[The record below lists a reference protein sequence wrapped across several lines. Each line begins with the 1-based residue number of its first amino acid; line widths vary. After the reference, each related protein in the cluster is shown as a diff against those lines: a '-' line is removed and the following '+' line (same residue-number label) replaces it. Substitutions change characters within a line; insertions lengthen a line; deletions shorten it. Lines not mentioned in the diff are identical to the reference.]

1 MERSE
6 RIINAIKKA
15 ISNLECAMD
24 ALISGKGEVE
34 RTIWQAASEAEYA
47 VFLLSLL
54 QKSENHS
61 WKTESKKMGEVEVGP
76 ALIAA
81 QDLLKEAE
89 KVFNNNFEEAYRKA
103 WTARQYILAA
113 RHALMGKSKNAS

>member
-15 ISNLECAMD
+15 ISNLECTMD
-24 ALISGKGEVE
+24 ALISRRGEVE
-34 RTIWQAASEAEYA
+34 QTIWQAAAETEYA

-54 QKSENHS
+54 QKSENHP
-61 WKTESKKMGEVEVGP
+61 WKTELEKIGEVEVGP
-76 ALIAA
+76 ALITA

-89 KVFNNNFEEAYRKA
+89 KGFMDNFEEAYRKA
-103 WTARQYILAA
+103 WAARQYILAA
-113 RHALMGKSKNAS
+113 QHALRGKSKKAS

>member
-15 ISNLECAMD
+15 VSNLECTMD
-24 ALISGKGEVE
+24 ILISGKGGVE
-34 RTIWQAASEAEYA
+34 RTIWQAASETEYA

-54 QKSENHS
+54 QKSENPS
-61 WKTESKKMGEVEVGP
+61 WKTESKKIGEVEVGS
-76 ALIAA
+76 ALIVA

-89 KVFNNNFEEAYRKA
+89 KEFKNNFEEAYRKA

-113 RHALMGKSKNAS
+113 QHAIMRKSKKAS

>member
-15 ISNLECAMD
+15 ISNLECTMA
-24 ALISGKGEVE
+24 ALMSGKGEVE
-34 RTIWQAASEAEYA
+34 QTIWQTAAETEYV

-54 QKSENHS
+54 QKSEDHS
-61 WKTESKKMGEVEVGP
+61 WKAESEKMGEVEVGP

-89 KVFNNNFEEAYRKA
+89 KVFEDNFEEAYRKA

-113 RHALMGKSKNAS
+113 QHALREKSKKAS